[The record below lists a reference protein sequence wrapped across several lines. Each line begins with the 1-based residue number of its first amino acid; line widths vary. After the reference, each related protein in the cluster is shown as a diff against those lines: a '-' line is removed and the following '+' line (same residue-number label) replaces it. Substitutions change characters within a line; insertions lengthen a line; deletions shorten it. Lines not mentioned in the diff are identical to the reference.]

1 MNDTKHMTILFY
13 ASAGMLALSCSIIAA
28 GGDKLLGGSL
38 MLMGAFMLLLTAM
51 PGEGE
56 DA

>member
-1 MNDTKHMTILFY
+1 MNDTKHITIMFY

-51 PGEGE
+51 PGDGE
-56 DA
+56 EA